1 MSRRKERIVV
11 EICPE
16 LNELIK
22 FRGVKIYK
30 KMRQM
35 LESLPMPS
43 RQELFN
49 RMYLQAYEL
58 EWHLRQNMNSNKTLS
73 LCCKVMDIV
82 SCLSNYG
89 NLHNWFA
96 PSSETAP
103 LYKARTTE
111 KAMIGDKI
119 VEIIVSTSSQS
130 SE

>member
-1 MSRRKERIVV
+1 MSRRKERIIV

-49 RMYLQAYEL
+49 LRYLQAYEL

-96 PSSETAP
+96 PSSETSP

-111 KAMIGDKI
+111 RARIGDKI
-119 VEIIVSTSSQS
+119 VEIMVSTL
-130 SE
+130 

>member
-1 MSRRKERIVV
+1 MSRRKERIIV

-30 KMRQM
+30 KMRKM
-35 LESLPMPS
+35 LESLPMPE

-58 EWHLRQNMNSNKTLS
+58 EWHLRHNLNSDKTFS
-73 LCCKVMDIV
+73 LCCKVMRIV

-89 NLHNWFA
+89 KVCKWFA
-96 PSSETAP
+96 PLSETSP
-103 LYKARTTE
+103 LSKARKTE
-111 KAMIGDKI
+111 RAMMGDKI
-119 VEIIVSTSSQS
+119 VEIMVSTV
-130 SE
+130 